1 MKSIAK
7 LLLIAALAITAR
19 AQIPSLGFCPEY
31 LPMTGFDMERF
42 SGIWYEAERYFQ
54 LTEVAS
60 RCVMANY
67 TKGPDGKFHV
77 VNEVTSR
84 FTGIKRVLEGEIRK
98 APSKAEEGKLHV
110 KYTTVP
116 LIPLETQYNVL
127 ETDYDTYA
135 VLWSCSGVGPV
146 HTQNAWIMTRQR
158 LAPGEVLQKA
168 YGVLD
173 KYKISKVFFVKT
185 NQDDCA
191 YLDSLQAEQAAKPT
205 EPPKKNQ
212 TPQVAEAEEEQ
223 EEEDQP
229 KPLAGK
235 SADFRSEHI
244 TPDAP
249 EAIIKTRKA
258 EIAAKEKLQEI
269 TEPIVEAVVEAAEP
283 AVAAPEEN
291 AVKSVPEVI
300 LKIADQAKELA
311 KEPAQEPSIATQ
323 EAAITEPIKE
333 EPAAAIADEPAAPV
347 IAEEPKEAVPA
358 ILEEE
363 KKPAPAAIIEE
374 EKKIEPEPEKIIEPI
389 IEEKIEIVKA

>member
-1 MKSIAK
+1 MKSVVA
-7 LLLIAALAITAR
+7 LLIVAVAGIVHG
-19 AQIPSLGFCPEY
+19 QIPSLGFCPEY
-31 LPMTGFDMERF
+31 LPMVGFDMDRF

-60 RCVMANY
+60 RCVMSNY

-127 ETDYDTYA
+127 ETDYDNYA

-158 LAPGEVLQKA
+158 LAPGEILQKA

-185 NQDDCA
+185 NQEDCA
-191 YLDSLQAEQAAKPT
+191 YLDSLQAEQAIKPT
-205 EPPKKNQ
+205 EPLRK
-212 TPQVAEAEEEQ
+212 PQIADVDNEDEEEVSQ
-223 EEEDQP
+223 S
-229 KPLAGK
+229 LASK
-235 SADFRSEHI
+235 SAAEIRPHI

-249 EAIIKTRKA
+249 EAIIKTRRA
-258 EIAAKEKLQEI
+258 EIDAQEAIAASASASASASAEAAQ
-269 TEPIVEAVVEAAEP
+269 PIV
-283 AVAAPEEN
+283 AVAEE

-300 LKIADQAKELA
+300 LKIADQAKEVG
-311 KEPAQEPSIATQ
+311 
-323 EAAITEPIKE
+323 
-333 EPAAAIADEPAAPV
+333 PV
-347 IAEEPKEAVPA
+347 PVLELVEQRPVVAVVAEEPKA
-358 ILEEE
+358 IASIALV
-363 KKPAPAAIIEE
+363 
-374 EKKIEPEPEKIIEPI
+374 EPEKSAETKLEITED
-389 IEEKIEIVKA
+389 KIGIVKT